1 MPVEDERAYSS
12 RSTVSVDEMFTDEA
26 TGTAEQWKNVELP

>member
-12 RSTVSVDEMFTDEA
+12 RSTVSVDDTLTDEA
-26 TGTAEQWKNVELP
+26 TGTAKQWKYVELP